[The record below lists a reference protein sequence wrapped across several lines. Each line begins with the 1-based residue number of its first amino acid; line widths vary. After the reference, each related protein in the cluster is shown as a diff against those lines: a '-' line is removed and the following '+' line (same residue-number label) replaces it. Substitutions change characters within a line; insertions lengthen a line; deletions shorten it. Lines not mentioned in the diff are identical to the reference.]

1 MSHDQGDEEE
11 RSCLVLY
18 ASQTGNSEDI
28 AHGIGRMLERMHIKR
43 RVCAMDQC
51 DLMDLMNENYVI
63 FVASTTGQGDIP
75 DNMKLF
81 WPAILR
87 RSLPPT
93 LLDHLSFAL
102 FGLGD
107 SSYPKYNFTAKKLY
121 RRLIQL
127 GARPMVE
134 RGEGDESHPQ
144 GIDAGFAPW
153 LKDLRQVM
161 EVELPLPSGLET
173 IPDDQHLPPTYK
185 IQFGENAPSMKTA
198 SPRRLGLTFSATVTK
213 NDRIT
218 ADDHWQDARHIV
230 FSISAPDLAYDPGDI
245 AVLWPENPRNE
256 VDRLI
261 EVCKW
266 QNIADTPL
274 DVWPK
279 RNDDEIPPLP
289 TPCTLR
295 TLARYHFDFMSVPK
309 RSFFEL
315 LRHFV
320 TNEMH
325 AEKLTEFCGT
335 TSDNQED
342 LWDYTTRPRRNI
354 LEVLADFKETLSIP
368 VEYVLDLFPM
378 LKPRQYSLASSL
390 KAHPGEAH
398 ILAAIVEY
406 KTSMHIPRVGVS
418 SRWLQSLKLGTQVT
432 MGLIRGAMKP
442 PRKGIKCVMVAPGTG
457 VAPMRALVQER
468 VASGCDAKEQLLIF
482 GNREREKDFL
492 MRAEWEEY
500 EAKGQLSLALA
511 FSRDTTEKF
520 YVQHVL
526 RREWRRVDTWLRKEG
541 GYVYICGSSGK
552 MPQAVREALIEIFQR
567 GIHLERGEELS
578 GSGARDE
585 AEAVLV
591 EMETKGR
598 YLQET
603 W

>member
-1 MSHDQGDEEE
+1 
-11 RSCLVLY
+11 
-18 ASQTGNSEDI
+18 
-28 AHGIGRMLERMHIKR
+28 
-43 RVCAMDQC
+43 MDQC

-87 RSLPPT
+87 RSLPPM

-127 GARPMVE
+127 GARPIVE
-134 RGEGDESHPQ
+134 RGEGDESHPL
-144 GIDAGFAPW
+144 GIDAGLAPW
-153 LKDLRQVM
+153 LKDLKQVM
-161 EVELPLPSGLET
+161 EVELPSPSGLET
-173 IPDDQHLPPTYK
+173 IPDDQLLPATHR
-185 IQFGENAPSMKTA
+185 IQFGENAPSRKTVTG
-198 SPRRLGLTFSATVTK
+198 SPRRSGLTCSATVTK

-218 ADDHWQDARHIV
+218 ADDYWQDVRHIV
-230 FSISAPDLAYDPGDI
+230 LSIPSPDLTYDPGDI
-245 AVLWPENPRNE
+245 AVLWPENPRIE

-261 EVCKW
+261 EVCQW
-266 QNIADTPL
+266 QDIADTPL
-274 DVWPK
+274 DVRANWN
-279 RNDDEIPPLP
+279 NDEVPPLP

-325 AEKLTEFCGT
+325 VEKLTEFCGT
-335 TSDNQED
+335 TADNQED

-354 LEVLADFKETLSIP
+354 LEVLADFKETLAIP
-368 VEYVLDLFPM
+368 VEYFLDLFPV

-406 KTSMHIPRVGVS
+406 KTSMHIPRLGIS
-418 SRWLQSLKLGTQVT
+418 SRWLQSLKPGTQLT

-442 PRKGIKCVMVAPGTG
+442 PPKSTKCVMIAPGTG

-468 VASGCDAKEQLLIF
+468 VAIGCGAEDQLLVF

-492 MRAEWEEY
+492 MRAEWEGY

-541 GYVYICGSSGK
+541 GFVYICGSSGK

-567 GIHLERGEELS
+567 GIHLERGEDLS

-591 EMETKGR
+591 EMEKKGR